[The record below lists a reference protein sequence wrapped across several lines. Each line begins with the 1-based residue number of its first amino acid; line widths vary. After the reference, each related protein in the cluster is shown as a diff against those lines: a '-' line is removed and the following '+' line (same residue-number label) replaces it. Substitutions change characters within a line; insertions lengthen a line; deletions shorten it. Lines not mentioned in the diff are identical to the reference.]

1 VKHIPPA
8 RSGIVALPAKR
19 DAGGKSL
26 VAARRPG
33 IRVFNRQRLVRR
45 IDLRWLRR
53 FARLALEACVSRF
66 KTRRCG
72 GVLAALDEVEVTLV
86 SDRTIARLHS
96 EFMKIDGP
104 TDVLTFQHG
113 EIVISAET
121 ARANALRFRTG
132 LTREI
137 ALYTVHGLLHLN
149 GLEDAT
155 VRGAAQMRAIQTRIL
170 NAILA
175 QLPPPSLL

>member
-1 VKHIPPA
+1 V
-8 RSGIVALPAKR
+8 RRGTVAVRAKR
-19 DAGGKSL
+19 GAREKSI
-26 VAARRPG
+26 VPARRPE

-45 IDLRWLRR
+45 IDLAWLRL
-53 FARLALEACVSRF
+53 FARLALEACVDRF
-66 KTRRCG
+66 KMRRR
-72 GVLAALDEVEVTLV
+72 GVVLGEFEEIEVTLV
-86 SDRTIARLHS
+86 SDRTMARLHS

-113 EIVISAET
+113 EIVISAEA
-121 ARANALRFRTG
+121 ARTNALRFRTG

-155 VRGAAQMRAIQTRIL
+155 ARGAAQMCAIQNRIL

-175 QLPPPSLL
+175 QLPPPSRL